1 MKKTA
6 AILLLLAQSTL
17 AQVQEPEEILPAND
31 AFRDAFYEAITQKS
45 IENYDKA
52 LQWLQT
58 CKKLQPQNTAVDF
71 EMGKNYLA
79 QKNYSLAYESFERV
93 TQADPSNRW
102 AWVGMYDVC
111 YESRNF
117 ERAIPIVQKLAT
129 FSGEYNEELVSL
141 YMNTQQFDKALT
153 LINEL
158 NKTVGH
164 TDQRDHYKASIM
176 QDPKYHGSE
185 RALLL
190 EQINE
195 NPLDESAYVS
205 LMFMYWESNQADKAY
220 EIAQRL
226 QKAVPESEWA
236 QISLFKYHLNRNDAA
251 NAVKSMDA
259 VLSSK
264 KIDDKI
270 RHRVFNEFLLYA
282 RDKAGLSA
290 DLQRAISYF
299 DNDPNVAV
307 AKEVG
312 KFFHAKSEF
321 DKAAVYYEKHLG
333 NHADDLEAQMLLL
346 EAYARSGQYENL
358 SKRADGL
365 LESFPLQPDF
375 YYYAGLAKNQLKQH
389 KKAIDVLEMGIDYV
403 IDNEALLAQ
412 FHIQIGEG
420 WHALGNSAKKEKH
433 FRLAEQLIQNQK
445 K

>member
-1 MKKTA
+1 M
-6 AILLLLAQSTL
+6 LLAQSAF

-45 IENYDKA
+45 IENHDKA

-58 CKKLQPQNTAVDF
+58 CKKLQPENKAVDF

-79 QKNYSLAYESFERV
+79 QKNYALAYESFERV
-93 TQADPSNRW
+93 AQADPSNRW

-129 FSGEYNEELVSL
+129 FSGQYNEELVSL
-141 YMNTQQFDKALT
+141 YMNTRQFDKALT

-164 TDQRDHYKASIM
+164 TEQRDHYKSSIM

-190 EQINE
+190 EQIRA
-195 NPLDESAYVS
+195 NPKDESAYVS
-205 LMFMYWESNQADKAY
+205 LLFMYWEANMDDKAY
-220 EIAQRL
+220 EVAQQL
-226 QKAVPESEWA
+226 QKAVPESDWA
-236 QISLFKYHLNRNDAA
+236 QISLFKYHLNRSDAA

-270 RHRVFNEFLLYA
+270 RHRVFNEFLIFA
-282 RDKAGLSA
+282 RDKPELSA

-321 DKAAVYYEKHLG
+321 DKAAVYYEKHLN
-333 NHADDLEAQMLLL
+333 NHAGDLETQMLLL
-346 EAYARSGQYENL
+346 ESYSRSGRYEAL
-358 SKRADGL
+358 AKRADVL
-365 LESFPLQPDF
+365 LESYPLQPDF

-389 KKAIDVLEMGIDYV
+389 KKAIDILEMGVDYV
-403 IDNEALLAQ
+403 IDNDALLAQ
-412 FHIQIGEG
+412 FHIQIGEA
-420 WHALGNSAKKEKH
+420 WHALGDNAKKEKH
-433 FRLAEQLIQNQK
+433 FRLAEKWIQKSK

>member
-1 MKKTA
+1 M
-6 AILLLLAQSTL
+6 LLLAQSAL

-93 TQADPSNRW
+93 TKADPNHKW
-102 AWVGMYDVC
+102 ALVGMYDVC

-129 FSGEYNEELVSL
+129 FSGQYNEELVSL
-141 YMNTQQFDKALT
+141 YMTTQQFDKALT
-153 LINEL
+153 LINQL
-158 NKTVGH
+158 NKSVGH
-164 TDQRDHYKASIM
+164 TDQRDHYKSSIM

-190 EQINE
+190 EQITA
-195 NPLDESAYVS
+195 NPSDESPYIS
-205 LMFMYWESNQADKAY
+205 LMFMYWEANQDDKAY

-226 QKAVPESEWA
+226 EKAVPGSEWA
-236 QISLFKYHLNRNDAA
+236 HISLFKYHLSKNDAPK
-251 NAVKSMDA
+251 AVKSMDA

-270 RHRVFNEFLLYA
+270 RHRVFNEFLLFA
-282 RDKAGLSA
+282 REKPELSA
-290 DLQRAISYF
+290 DLQRAIGYF
-299 DNDPNVAV
+299 DNDPNISV

-312 KFFHAKSEF
+312 KFFHAKSQF
-321 DKAAVYYEKHLG
+321 DKAVVYYEKHLS
-333 NHADDLEAQMLLL
+333 NHSGDIETQMLLL
-346 EAYARSGQYENL
+346 ESYSGAGQFEAL
-358 SKRADGL
+358 AKRADVL
-365 LESFPLQPDF
+365 LESYPLQPDF
-375 YYYAGLAKNQLKQH
+375 YFYSGLAKNQLKQH
-389 KKAIDVLEMGIDYV
+389 KKAIESLEMGADYV
-403 IDNEALLAQ
+403 IDNDALLAQ
-412 FHIQIGEG
+412 FNIQLGEA
-420 WHALGNSAKKEKH
+420 WHALGDTTKKERY
-433 FRLAEQLIQNQK
+433 FSAAEKLIQKTK